1 MVRASARG
9 MARQPPV
16 VRRARW
22 RPASSWYP
30 RFVGRRWIA
39 TPALPLSSA
48 PSRSVEQPR
57 HRVSVTETVACVAP
71 RRQFARYGRG
81 DHRCSTT
88 AARAPAARWPGV
100 PRRIPSP
107 SGARR
112 RASRERPRG
121 AIVGGAEAMSGGR
134 PVGGE
139 CDRRLDARDRRYG
152 CSLRTEG
159 ANPGGWRPRPQPHA
173 LTCPASSSP

>member
-9 MARQPPV
+9 MARQQPV

-22 RPASSWYP
+22 RPASWWYP
-30 RFVGRRWIA
+30 RFGGRRSMA

-57 HRVSVTETVACVAP
+57 HRVSVTEEVACVAP
-71 RRQFARYGRG
+71 RTQFARYGRG
-81 DHRCSTT
+81 DHRCATT

-107 SGARR
+107 SRARR

-139 CDRRLDARDRRYG
+139 VRSPVG
-152 CSLRTEG
+152 C
-159 ANPGGWRPRPQPHA
+159 PRPAVWLLLTHVGRQTRVAGALVHS